1 MKSTQLQLLP
11 EEYSDWFNVIFNIIL
26 FIFELYVLWETSRS
40 CLQYNDN
47 QSLLHAI
54 MENNSIKM
62 IRLIYNY
69 RLCLYLNNFN
79 LMQL

>member
-11 EEYSDWFNVIFNIIL
+11 EEYSDWFNLILNIIL

-40 CLQYNDN
+40 CLQYNDI

-62 IRLIYNY
+62 IKLISNY

>member
-1 MKSTQLQLLP
+1 MKSTQLRLLP

-40 CLQYNDN
+40 CLQYNDI

-62 IRLIYNY
+62 IKLISNY